1 MVCRRPAR
9 RELWSRVRA
18 RSCLGKKKSSFV
30 ADFTVFEDRRCSAN
44 LTSEIEE
51 MKDVEGSGVD
61 RQCQTS

>member
-1 MVCRRPAR
+1 M
-9 RELWSRVRA
+9 ESRA
-18 RSCLGKKKSSFV
+18 CQIMFGEKKSSFV
-30 ADFTVFEDRRCSAN
+30 ADFTVFEDRRCSAT